1 MLGPLQFLTQILW
14 VQAHAP
20 EDVWLILVALIGAS
34 RGLGALTFGL
44 YGGALADRYDRRK
57 LLIAAQIVLGFITC
71 SIAALMSGDDVST
84 LGFLV
89 FFVFTFLTAGL
100 QAIDAPTRLAI
111 VPDILGPELTPAGM
125 SLNQVAVQVA
135 MPVAMFATGF
145 IIHAFGFSGAY
156 LFSVIG
162 HLLVLIC
169 LGRMC
174 YRPLMPPPE
183 EGSRYE
189 FKQALLDVRDGFR
202 YAKSERT
209 VLWVIILLVLM
220 MGLGFPAT
228 ANLGPTWI
236 NTVVGVPI
244 KDMGFIV
251 MNWGIGSLLA
261 ALFLTYYS
269 QIQHRGRLIVGGA
282 ILFSISFVVFV
293 YEPTVANV
301 VIGNLG
307 LGAGMTIASV
317 SSTILIQQIVPNE
330 VRGRVMSIF
339 QLNMGFAQLM
349 TMPVAIVAQYLT
361 LAVLFPVIALAT
373 LVVVLLV
380 ITTQRQIVR
389 A

>member
-1 MLGPLQFLTQILW
+1 
-14 VQAHAP
+14 
-20 EDVWLILVALIGAS
+20 
-34 RGLGALTFGL
+34 
-44 YGGALADRYDRRK
+44 
-57 LLIAAQIVLGFITC
+57 
-71 SIAALMSGDDVST
+71 
-84 LGFLV
+84 
-89 FFVFTFLTAGL
+89 
-100 QAIDAPTRLAI
+100 
-111 VPDILGPELTPAGM
+111 
-125 SLNQVAVQVA
+125 
-135 MPVAMFATGF
+135 
-145 IIHAFGFSGAY
+145 
-156 LFSVIG
+156 
-162 HLLVLIC
+162 
-169 LGRMC
+169 
-174 YRPLMPPPE
+174 
-183 EGSRYE
+183 
-189 FKQALLDVRDGFR
+189 
-202 YAKSERT
+202 
-209 VLWVIILLVLM
+209 

-244 KDMGFIV
+244 KDIGFIV

-282 ILFSISFVVFV
+282 ILFCISFVVFV

-361 LAVLFPVIALAT
+361 LAVLFPVIAIAT

>member
-1 MLGPLQFLTQILW
+1 M
-14 VQAHAP
+14 
-20 EDVWLILVALIGAS
+20 
-34 RGLGALTFGL
+34 
-44 YGGALADRYDRRK
+44 
-57 LLIAAQIVLGFITC
+57 
-71 SIAALMSGDDVST
+71 
-84 LGFLV
+84 
-89 FFVFTFLTAGL
+89 
-100 QAIDAPTRLAI
+100 
-111 VPDILGPELTPAGM
+111 
-125 SLNQVAVQVA
+125 
-135 MPVAMFATGF
+135 
-145 IIHAFGFSGAY
+145 
-156 LFSVIG
+156 
-162 HLLVLIC
+162 
-169 LGRMC
+169 
-174 YRPLMPPPE
+174 
-183 EGSRYE
+183 
-189 FKQALLDVRDGFR
+189 
-202 YAKSERT
+202 
-209 VLWVIILLVLM
+209 
-220 MGLGFPAT
+220 
-228 ANLGPTWI
+228 
-236 NTVVGVPI
+236 
-244 KDMGFIV
+244 
-251 MNWGIGSLLA
+251 LA

>member
-20 EDVWLILVALIGAS
+20 ESIWLILVALIGAS

-57 LLIAAQIVLGFITC
+57 LLIAAQVILAGITC
-71 SIAALMSGDDVST
+71 AIAALMSSDGVHT
-84 LGFLV
+84 FGFVV
-89 FFVFTFLTAGL
+89 FFLLTFLTAGL

-145 IIHAFGFSGAY
+145 IIHAFGFGGAY
-156 LFSVIG
+156 LFSIVG
-162 HLLVLIC
+162 HLLVLVC
-169 LGRMC
+169 LGRMR
-174 YRPLMPPPE
+174 YRPLMPPPDA
-183 EGSRYE
+183 GSRYE
-189 FKQALLDVRDGFR
+189 FKQALLDVKDGFR
-202 YAKSERT
+202 YARGERT
-209 VLWVIILLVLM
+209 VLWVIVLLVLM

-261 ALFLTYYS
+261 ALFLTYYA

-282 ILFSISFVVFV
+282 ILFSVSFVVFV
-293 YEPTVANV
+293 FEPTVANV

-361 LAVLFPVIALAT
+361 LAVLFPVIAIAT

-380 ITTQRQIVR
+380 IVTQRQIVR